1 MCDEDCG
8 ICGLPLTDKYSFK
21 MSCNH
26 TFHYECL
33 MKTFS
38 KKKLNNKYSK
48 NNCPY
53 CRSDVQYLPIV
64 NGLKKAVHGIHT
76 GQYSELSYLNK
87 CIKTK
92 TTKCNHILTRG
103 KNKGNEC
110 GKNCLLG
117 EKYCKIHLKKHE
129 NNTNLIITKVN

>member
-1 MCDEDCG
+1 MEEDCG
-8 ICGLPLTDKYSFK
+8 ICGLPLTDKYSYK

-26 TFHYECL
+26 IFHYECL
-33 MKTFS
+33 LKTFS
-38 KKKLNNKYSK
+38 KKPYTVNNSK

-53 CRSDVQYLPIV
+53 CRTPVKYLPIV
-64 NGLKKAVHGIHT
+64 NGLKKAIYGVHT
-76 GQYSELSYLNK
+76 GQYSELAYLNK

-92 TTKCNHILTRG
+92 PIKCKHILTRG
-103 KNKGNEC
+103 KNKGDEC

-117 EKYCKIHLKKHE
+117 EKYCKTHLKKHQ

>member
-33 MKTFS
+33 IKTFS
-38 KKKLNNKYSK
+38 KNKIHNQSK

-53 CRSDVQYLPIV
+53 CRSHVQYLPVV
-64 NGLKKAVHGIHT
+64 NGLKKAVYGVHT

-87 CIKTK
+87 CIKNK
-92 TTKCNHILTRG
+92 TTKCKHILTRG

-117 EKYCKIHLKKHE
+117 ENYCKTHLKKIQK
-129 NNTNLIITKVN
+129 NTNLIVTKVN